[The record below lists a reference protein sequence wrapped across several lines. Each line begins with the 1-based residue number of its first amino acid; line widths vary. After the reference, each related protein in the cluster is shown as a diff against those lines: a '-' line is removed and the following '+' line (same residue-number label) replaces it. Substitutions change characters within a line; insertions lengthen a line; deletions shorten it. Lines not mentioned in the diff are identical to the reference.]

1 MRKLIILSIGLI
13 VAGMASAQ
21 STSLTQAQAQDKL
34 TAAGY
39 EEVREL
45 ELDDGFWE
53 AEARSADGRWT
64 DVRVHPASGKV
75 YAEGA
80 TAKLDAKAVASK
92 LAAAGY
98 TNVRD
103 LDFDDGVWTV
113 DARTKAGANVDLA
126 VDPDDG
132 AVLSERPD
140 D

>member
-1 MRKLIILSIGLI
+1 MRKLIILSVGLI
-13 VAGMASAQ
+13 AAGMASAQ
-21 STSLTQAQAQDKL
+21 STSMTQAQAQDKL

-53 AEARSADGRWT
+53 AEARSADGRWA

-113 DARTKAGANVDLA
+113 DARTKAGVNVDLA

-132 AVLSERPD
+132 TVLSERPD